1 MTSVFSFLRHSALR
15 DKNRYSWEPR
25 ADIRSGVYGRP
36 DKAGFLLLSFS
47 LQTQAGELRER
58 SVPAHQLHLP
68 AGLWCY
74 RQGLPHLR
82 LTVVSVSLSCARFL
96 KSFCHRV
103 CHHMLLCCPF
113 PLKSSSFFAPS
124 SLILSI
130 SLVNT
135 SFATPLCPAIYLY
148 ASVCV
153 WITMRVCYLQALNSK
168 FKRRCIVNA
177 CQVIVF

>member
-1 MTSVFSFLRHSALR
+1 MIAVFSFLRYSTLR
-15 DKNRYSWEPR
+15 DKNRYSREPR
-25 ADIRSGVYGRP
+25 ADVRSGVYGGP
-36 DKAGFLLLSFS
+36 DKAGFLLLSFG

-58 SVPAHQLHLP
+58 SVDAHQLHLP

-82 LTVVSVSLSCARFL
+82 LTVWVSLSLARFL
-96 KSFCHRV
+96 KSSCHHV

-135 SFATPLCPAIYLY
+135 SFATPPCPAIYLC
-148 ASVCV
+148 ASVLISVGVCV
-153 WITMRVCYLQALNSK
+153 TCRPWVL
-168 FKRRCIVNA
+168 CINTDVL
-177 CQVIVF
+177 